1 MAVCHVKNFSGKR
14 VVSPS
19 LRATNGHPYIFRLA
33 DLNAPSESL
42 ALAGVQLLVAA
53 FLIDGVGPAVPGFHA
68 DEALGVL
75 LPEDTLAEGSLIKG
89 DRDLM
94 AIAGIGQHHGALHAG
109 QQADGIRGIIL
120 LVRVIWAGAAG

>member
-1 MAVCHVKNFSGKR
+1 MV
-14 VVSPS
+14 
-19 LRATNGHPYIFRLA
+19 TPYIFRLA

-68 DEALGVL
+68 DEVLGVL

-94 AIAGIGQHHGALHAG
+94 AIAGISQHHGALHAG